1 MSTVARLK
9 QGLKSALYRLGVFGL
24 FHWWR
29 NRHVLTVLMFH
40 RVLPAESVAFQ
51 LAEREFTF
59 STTGF
64 DQCLEFVGRHYSVV
78 SLQDVQTAAKSGT
91 KLPQN
96 PVLITFDDGWRDTV
110 LHAEP
115 LLKKHKMKAVLFLST
130 EVLDLDSFRWWQDA
144 MVAVMAV
151 ATSRQRLLAEI
162 MRDSDFIM
170 PRDPVAAGRALVA
183 RMASLPEEERC
194 SLLELAQPG
203 VFDAITERQMLTHED
218 LRRLD
223 GSVIELGGHGHTHA
237 PLTQA
242 TDAKAELKTSM
253 ERLRSLGKVP
263 LSMSFPHGAMNES
276 LVSDAHKAG
285 FELVFT
291 SEPTVSDVNNTVHAT
306 LGRIHVPENQW
317 TCCNGHIDPAQ
328 LATFLFFRP
337 YAAVVTNR
345 ALA

>member
-1 MSTVARLK
+1 MLNAVKDFIRK
-9 QGLKSALYRLGVFGL
+9 ALYQSGILGAC
-24 FHWWR
+24 HRHR
-29 NRHVLTVLMFH
+29 NRHALTVLMFH
-40 RVLPAESVAFQ
+40 RVLPAESLAYQ

-64 DQCLEFVGRHYSVV
+64 DRCLEFVCSHYNVV
-78 SLQDVQTAAKSGT
+78 TLQEVHAAAKNGAD
-91 KLPQN
+91 LPRN

-115 LLKKHKMKAVLFLST
+115 LLKKHKMTAVMFLST
-130 EVLDLDSFRWWQDA
+130 EVLDLESCRWWQDA
-144 MVAVMAV
+144 LVAVMAG
-151 ATSRQRLLAEI
+151 ASSRQRLLAEI
-162 MRDSDFIM
+162 KRDSAFIL
-170 PRDPVAAGRALVA
+170 PTDPVEGGRALVA
-183 RMASLPEEERC
+183 RLASLPAVERRA
-194 SLLELAQPG
+194 LLELAQPG
-203 VFDAITERQMLTHED
+203 VFDAITERQMLTHDD
-218 LRRLD
+218 LRRID

-242 TDAKAELKTSM
+242 TDAQAELKTSM
-253 ERLRSLGKVP
+253 ERLRSLGKAP

-291 SEPTVSDVNNTVHAT
+291 SEPTVSVVSNAAHAT

-317 TCCNGHIDPAQ
+317 TCRDGHIDPAQ

-337 YAAVVTNR
+337 RAAVVTNK
-345 ALA
+345 AFA